1 MKNLFIILLL
11 TSSFLVKAQECKD
24 TLFIKYDNRHLKR
37 VQNPITKEYKYFIKD
52 EDNDSEYMFFLEKKV
67 YTYLKTNSKTHCL
80 RRLLRKSK
88 AYNKKKLDD
97 YAFFNY
103 LSSLSKKN
111 IYFLKRENLFVKV
124 DLVIAIDN

>member
-67 YTYLKTNSKTHCL
+67 LKTTT
-80 RRLLRKSK
+80 
-88 AYNKKKLDD
+88 KKQTFLK
-97 YAFFNY
+97 
-103 LSSLSKKN
+103 
-111 IYFLKRENLFVKV
+111 IYFMFLRNCY
-124 DLVIAIDN
+124 